1 MIWEVRWVGRDRAI
15 SIFFS
20 SRKLPSETGFSFLE
34 TGPLIEPLAFLG
46 LGSSSVEMIESFK
59 PV

>member
-1 MIWEVRWVGRDRAI
+1 MGRDRAI